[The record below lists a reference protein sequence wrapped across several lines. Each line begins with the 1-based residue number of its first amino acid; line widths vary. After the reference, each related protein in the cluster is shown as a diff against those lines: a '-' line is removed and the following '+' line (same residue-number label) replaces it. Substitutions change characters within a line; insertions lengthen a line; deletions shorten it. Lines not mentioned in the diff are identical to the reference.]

1 MEHQIAKHLNWYY
14 YGMMVLAIIAATL
27 PSYLISKELLIP
39 IDSMST
45 LGKTIQYVVIFDAL
59 ITIPFG
65 LYGFKRACTRLLRS
79 AEATDQPLT
88 DEHYHRYQNY
98 AIARILLVS
107 NSMVLGIAAFYLLG
121 CNQSMLWI
129 AAIGAIGW
137 YFTKP
142 TARKIQ
148 MELTKSQNAEETY

>member
-65 LYGFKRACTRLLRS
+65 LYGFKRACTRLTRSAALRS
-79 AEATDQPLT
+79 ITQDP
-88 DEHYHRYQNY
+88 RRRG
-98 AIARILLVS
+98 ARRPA
-107 NSMVLGIAAFYLLG
+107 GG
-121 CNQSMLWI
+121 
-129 AAIGAIGW
+129 GAPTCGR
-137 YFTKP
+137 T
-142 TARKIQ
+142 TARHLPKKKNI
-148 MELTKSQNAEETY
+148 